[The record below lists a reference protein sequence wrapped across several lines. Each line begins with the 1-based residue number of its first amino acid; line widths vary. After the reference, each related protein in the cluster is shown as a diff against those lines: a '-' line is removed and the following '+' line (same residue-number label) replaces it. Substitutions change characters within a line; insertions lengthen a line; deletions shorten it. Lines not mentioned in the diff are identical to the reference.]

1 MVSDEK
7 KDLMEKD
14 VIQIMSDCVYLSI
27 LENNQPLIIMKHTI
41 INSIVL
47 GFLILFSWNVLHAQN
62 PGIHPVHGHSCGFE
76 MAIQM
81 YEKQY
86 PGFIEA
92 YRKTFEQT
100 KHLKEP
106 NHSRDEILTIDV
118 VFHVVWKEAS
128 ENLHDTIILNQLARI
143 NKDFRLLN
151 ENRDDIRGIFKDRQT
166 DARVEF
172 RLKEIRRVK
181 TNSNFALSL
190 SGLPDNV
197 KRTTSGGSNAVTP
210 ANTLNI
216 WICHIRPIPILGAQI
231 LGYAYP
237 PAGLINWP
245 AGSEAPSADLDG
257 VVVDFR
263 TVGSN
268 NPNKLVFQGQE
279 YKSEGRTMVHEIG
292 HYLGLRHIWGDG
304 SLFSSSSC
312 DVDDGMEDTPNQ
324 GAQTGF
330 SCDKTRNTCTD
341 PQNDLPDMLE
351 NYMDYSLEECQNI
364 FTKDQVGHMRKTL
377 MFQRK
382 GLIDMQSGS
391 SEAGQIATVS
401 LFPNP
406 NDGHFVLQ
414 NNDLSRSCYYTI
426 QNAMGQICRQSKIGG
441 GETEEI
447 VITSDPGLY
456 ILRIWDSQ
464 NKKSEVTK
472 FVIHR

>member
-1 MVSDEK
+1 MMTCVN
-7 KDLMEKD
+7 
-14 VIQIMSDCVYLSI
+14 INIMQSNIITGISFVFIVFLCWNTSFAQDH
-27 LENNQPLIIMKHTI
+27 ENRHVHDQKCGHDM
-41 INSIVL
+41 
-47 GFLILFSWNVLHAQN
+47 VLH
-62 PGIHPVHGHSCGFE
+62 
-76 MAIQM
+76 M

-86 PGFIEA
+86 PGFLQA
-92 YRKTFEQT
+92 YQKTFEEIQNQ
-100 KHLKEP
+100 KEP
-106 NHSRDEILTIDV
+106 RYSRNEILTIDV
-118 VFHVVWKEAS
+118 VFHVVWKEAA

-166 DARVEF
+166 DARIEF

-197 KRTTSGGSNAVTP
+197 KRTASGGSNAVTP
-210 ANTLNI
+210 SNTLNI

-237 PAGLINWP
+237 PAGLNNWP
-245 AGSEAPSADLDG
+245 AGSEAPSPELDG

-268 NPNKLVFQGQE
+268 NPNKLIFQGQE
-279 YKSEGRTMVHEIG
+279 HNSEGRTLVHEVG

-304 SLFSSSSC
+304 SLFSASSC
-312 DVDDGMEDTPNQ
+312 DADDGMEDTPNQ

-330 SCDKTRNTCTD
+330 SCDKTKNTCTD
-341 PQNDLPDMLE
+341 AQNDLPDMIE

-364 FTKDQVGHMRKTL
+364 FTKDQVAHMRKTL
-377 MFQRK
+377 MIQRK

-391 SEAGQIATVS
+391 SEAGQNQIVS
-401 LFPNP
+401 LYPNP
-406 NDGHFVLQ
+406 NEGHFVLQ
-414 NNDLSRSCYYTI
+414 NNDRSHSCYYTI
-426 QNAMGQICRQSKIGG
+426 QNAMGQICRQSKIGAG
-441 GETEEI
+441 DREEI
-447 VITSDPGLY
+447 VLTSDPGLY

-464 NKKSEVTK
+464 NNTSEVIK